1 MERRTFALAAGSL
14 LVLRLLSRGVG
25 QRPSKGYRCRFDP
38 PGSGCARLRQSEWGR
53 RGRGLHRLQPPL
65 LQGGRAQ
72 SGSAGSGRR
81 GCPPRSQGLA
91 DPDERLPLWR
101 PPRVGSSVQRRVRH
115 GTPRAHGHPWGQ
127 DCAAADAGELS
138 ASGID
143 MEALQ
148 VDLRRHAEEIDALLI
163 RNAAQATSLGLAGT
177 PSYLIGN
184 LLYNT
189 LDYAGFRRA
198 VANAR
203 RQTAPKDST

>member
-1 MERRTFALAAGSL
+1 
-14 LVLRLLSRGVG
+14 
-25 QRPSKGYRCRFDP
+25 
-38 PGSGCARLRQSEWGR
+38 
-53 RGRGLHRLQPPL
+53 
-65 LQGGRAQ
+65 
-72 SGSAGSGRR
+72 
-81 GCPPRSQGLA
+81 
-91 DPDERLPLWR
+91 
-101 PPRVGSSVQRRVRH
+101 
-115 GTPRAHGHPWGQ
+115 
-127 DCAAADAGELS
+127 
-138 ASGID
+138 